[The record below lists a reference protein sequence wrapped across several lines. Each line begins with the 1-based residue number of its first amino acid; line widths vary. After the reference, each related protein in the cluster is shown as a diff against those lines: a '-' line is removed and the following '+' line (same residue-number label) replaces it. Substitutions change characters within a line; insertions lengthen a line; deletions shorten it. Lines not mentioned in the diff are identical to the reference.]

1 LHSIAAARDR
11 FSEELQFEEARRQ
24 HERYQRVEQVL
35 KLRDE
40 LATELEHL
48 CGVAVLP
55 SVDADTVALR
65 FLASGV
71 WLPEAAFRVASGS
84 EMIPMDRRLREI
96 VHGLPPAHATVR
108 ERQEHVA
115 LLARW
120 YYSSW
125 RDGQWIAFPDF
136 AGIPYRR
143 VVRAI
148 SVVAGGQQA
157 AAF

>member
-1 LHSIAAARDR
+1 
-11 FSEELQFEEARRQ
+11 
-24 HERYQRVEQVL
+24 
-35 KLRDE
+35 
-40 LATELEHL
+40 
-48 CGVAVLP
+48 
-55 SVDADTVALR
+55 
-65 FLASGV
+65 
-71 WLPEAAFRVASGS
+71 
-84 EMIPMDRRLREI
+84 
-96 VHGLPPAHATVR
+96 VR

-148 SVVAGGQQA
+148 SVVAAGQQA
-157 AAF
+157 TLF